1 MEKTKRFWI
10 FTSTA
15 HTYLSWLKKKGYKKL
30 KKGYKSYMDINLTL
44 GRVNQA
50 IRFYIFLTE
59 AAWGIFYIWD
69 AVVFKAS

>member
-1 MEKTKRFWI
+1 
-10 FTSTA
+10 
-15 HTYLSWLKKKGYKKL
+15 
-30 KKGYKSYMDINLTL
+30 MDINLTL

-50 IRFYIFLTE
+50 IRLFYIFLTE